1 MVFMARSSWRHVVVL
16 VRIKNA
22 ERASMND
29 VDVEPR
35 LALIE
40 ILSDFR
46 GKPLIAGRRN
56 EKDTCPV
63 FRRFAGAAPRAHFTH
78 PRLPNRLT
86 FQNLQVEVGDMY
98 DPMRCSKT
106 SFICSY

>member
-1 MVFMARSSWRHVVVL
+1 MTVLVVL
-16 VRIKNA
+16 VKIKNA
-22 ERASMND
+22 EKASMNNI
-29 VDVEPR
+29 DVEPR

-46 GKPLIAGRRN
+46 GKLLIAGWLN
-56 EKDTCPV
+56 EKVPRLV

-86 FQNLQVEVGDMY
+86 FQNLQVEVSDMY
-98 DPMRCSKT
+98 DPMRCSKM

>member
-1 MVFMARSSWRHVVVL
+1 
-16 VRIKNA
+16 
-22 ERASMND
+22 MNNI
-29 VDVEPR
+29 DVEPR
-35 LALIE
+35 LTLIE

-46 GKPLIAGRRN
+46 GKLLVAGRLN
-56 EKDTCPV
+56 EKVPRPV